1 MDKMCGNDHF
11 VFDGDSIPG
20 ISFELTSS
28 SKYKSNM
35 NCTVKFRT
43 SQPSQRIIITVEKMG
58 ITDCPGDLLR
68 IYDGTTLINPDTK
81 QQCGS
86 PALFT
91 FTVG

>member
-11 VFDGDSIPG
+11 VLDGDNIPG
-20 ISFELTSS
+20 ISFQLTNNN
-28 SKYKSNM
+28 KYKQNF

-43 SQPSQRIIITVEKMG
+43 AQPSQRLIITVEKMD
-58 ITDCPGDLLR
+58 IVDCPGDSLR
-68 IYDGTTLINPDTK
+68 IYDGTTLINQDSK

-91 FTVG
+91 FTV